1 VLETSSGW
9 AFGNED
15 VEESGIIEFIITE
28 ERGSKKTE
36 AEGVD
41 L

>member
-1 VLETSSGW
+1 VLGTGNGR
-9 AFGNED
+9 AFGN
-15 VEESGIIEFIITE
+15 EESGIIGFIITE
-28 ERGSKKTE
+28 ERGSKKIE